1 MRVWKGVY
9 CESEFETAVNAELQ
23 AFYRILTRRHPEW
36 KFDVDGPDWE
46 EAEGDDFDEE
56 KETEHGS

>member
-9 CESEFETAVNAELQ
+9 CDSEFEAVVNNELNNLRLWIETQ
-23 AFYRILTRRHPEW
+23 HPEW

-46 EAEGDDFDEE
+46 EAEGEDFDEE
-56 KETEHGS
+56 RTQR